1 MNLHKWSQM
10 FKLLPL
16 PSLVPCRII
25 PTGVNLNESP
35 MEQAAGINPLLLFI
49 ADVGFGLQHCRDGT
63 CAKSSYIGRGDI
75 LLLADAMRP
84 RTGRLILE
92 LWDRRHRP

>member
-1 MNLHKWSQM
+1 M

-35 MEQAAGINPLLLFI
+35 MEQAAGINSLLLFI
-49 ADVGFGLQHCRDGT
+49 ADVCFKLQHSRDRA
-63 CAKSSYIGRGDI
+63 CADSSYVGLGDI
-75 LLLADAMRP
+75 LLLARCHTPTDRSFDL
-84 RTGRLILE
+84 RTLGSSAASVV
-92 LWDRRHRP
+92 